1 WLYQRVFFMEISPKV
16 AGLNDIDAREIIT
29 LLPMVLLIFWIGI
42 YPNTF
47 LGFMHESVNHL
58 LERVNSGS
66 AHEMNIAKNIME
78 ILK

>member
-1 WLYQRVFFMEISPKV
+1 MEVNPKV

-29 LLPMVLLIFWIGI
+29 LMPMVLLIFWIGI

-66 AHEMNIAKNIME
+66 AHEMNIAK
-78 ILK
+78 ILWRYLNDEPCNA